1 MTRESAGEPPAAVTA
16 HPDAG
21 VRVTLTRGFED
32 VGALRADWHVL
43 ESQSIT
49 TDFDYFHTVLASEPN
64 MLEPVVLTVLRNEV
78 PEAVVIARL
87 EQVALSFKLGYKRI
101 YEPSVRSLT
110 VVYRGFRGQL
120 DDETSVLLVRELTK
134 VLGDGDV
141 DVVIF
146 RRLDTD
152 HPLYRA
158 ATTEP
163 RFLARQHHTRV
174 ATCWERTLPP
184 SFEAFLQ
191 TLSKSTRSGV
201 KRYVNKFERDFAGRM
216 QVRRFTDPSELD
228 EYFRDADSVA
238 SMSYQRGLGVG
249 VRDDESQRLRARLA
263 MERGWFRAYVL
274 YVDEVPIAFC
284 GGKRTE
290 DGSTTGFPATTLPM
304 ATIASG
310 RMSS

>member
-1 MTRESAGEPPAAVTA
+1 LTRESTGEPPAAVTA

-32 VGALRADWHVL
+32 VGALRGDWHVL

-163 RFLARQHHTRV
+163 RFLAAAPHRV
-174 ATCWERTLPP
+174 ATCWERTLP
-184 SFEAFLQ
+184 SFGRFSRR
-191 TLSKSTRSGV
+191 SKSTRSGV

-216 QVRRFTDPSELD
+216 QVRRFTDRASSTSTFGTPTPS
-228 EYFRDADSVA
+228 R
-238 SMSYQRGLGVG
+238 RC
-249 VRDDESQRLRARLA
+249 
-263 MERGWFRAYVL
+263 
-274 YVDEVPIAFC
+274 PTN
-284 GGKRTE
+284 GG
-290 DGSTTGFPATTLPM
+290 S
-304 ATIASG
+304 ASG
-310 RMSS
+310 CETTSHNA